1 MFRLE
6 KLEIHGFKSFADK
19 TTLVFGEGIT
29 GVVGP
34 NGCGKCLDGDSLVTL
49 ADGRDVPIRQLVEE
63 ALEKADDVETLD
75 DGTLTRE
82 NPRGIHI
89 LSLNPTTLRLEA
101 RPVAAFIKRTATASL
116 LRIRTRAGRA
126 ITATPYHP
134 LFTLKDGRLHA
145 LRADE
150 VAVGVKLALPRHLPT
165 TGTEVSLS
173 PQAVLEQFRA
183 DDRIYVPSSEPL
195 REWAHQ
201 ARSRFGSW
209 AEWARTATVPAMRI
223 NGLLNKQAVNTTVVA
238 NLAHAAELQPP
249 LDGRLKSHGSGQMRV
264 PLAITPDL
272 ARFLGLL
279 TAEGRNT
286 SANQV
291 WFVNADPAINDEYQ
305 RLAERL
311 FGVAVSR
318 LHYKPNIED
327 SLIYS
332 RTLGVVLE
340 RLFNFPVNSSS
351 AEKERAPQLF
361 EADAPTQWAFLSGLF
376 EGDAYISAQTADKP
390 RPPFI
395 EYVTASEK
403 LARQVIALLLRLGVF
418 ATLRSKERFASNTA
432 EKRRRTY
439 YAVMIYGAE
448 SLRHVAEHLSFIG
461 EKRHRLDA
469 LRNLVVTPNP
479 NHDLVP
485 GVTALVKQAARQA
498 GVNVKAHRRHHAKLA
513 AYVEH
518 RCETSRS
525 GLLEVVG
532 QIKQLGATPG
542 VARAVLDHLTTLATS
557 DVYWDEII
565 SVEQIVPRDEW
576 VYDLSIAETHNFV
589 AENIIVHNSNVAE
602 SISWVLGEQS
612 AKNLRGGKMEDV
624 IFNGTRD
631 RKPQG
636 MAEVL
641 LTMVAIEDI
650 AARDTEPGKEEE
662 DEYDAVVSKA
672 EQAAAAARALVAETR
687 QGEAAAEAPVP
698 AENAVPTE
706 AVSAEQVATGDQQEQ
721 ADAADALLQSK
732 RDQARKYQKRK
743 RTKIAI
749 SAGERV
755 TVGRR
760 LYRTGD
766 SEYLMNGRPCLLRD
780 IQDLFA
786 GTGLGGAHYAIIE
799 QGRIGQILSSKPLD
813 RRALIE
819 EAAGIT
825 KFKSRKRAVELKLES
840 AKHNLTRLNDIIS
853 EVERQVNS
861 LKRQAQKARRYRRL
875 REEMRALLKVVFTAD
890 YYRLNESIERVAREL
905 EAIETNKGALD
916 SQLVEHETEHRAVA
930 SEARNAEDHLT
941 GLREQAA
948 AIELEAD
955 RARNRRA
962 FEEQQLGEL
971 NARIAELDRDQQG
984 LESRLDVLEESSQTR
999 SQAMRALESE
1009 LVAEQ
1014 ADLLARETAYQQEL
1028 AHVREAEG
1036 EIEQLR
1042 QRMLTEIG
1050 VTERLKNLSASL
1062 DDALRKLDLKQNNLR
1077 GEQERAAA
1085 RHEEAENEH
1094 QRVGAEVE
1102 RDQSRLT
1109 ELTAHI
1115 AERAANLLTIRN
1127 QVNRLRDEL
1136 QGTHDERAAAE
1147 HRLRSLEDL
1156 DAHHAY
1162 YSDTVQ
1168 QVLSPEQAARI
1179 NALGTLA
1186 DFVEVEAPYEKLIES
1201 LFGRELQCMLVPTID
1216 DALAGVEF
1224 IKSEELG
1231 RGAFLVV
1238 GLHGGEEE
1246 ADAETRRRG
1255 DAGTKGNGGN
1265 GHSEDKANGHTA
1277 ADIERWL
1284 VDRSTPYTSS
1294 RFASDYIPIE
1304 RQLPPADFSLV
1315 EPLADYAAA
1324 EIDYYSPMDDLPFE
1338 SEAADDETGDERQLD
1353 EEETAQRRDEPAEAA
1368 PLFQL
1373 DVLRAIHL
1381 LNVRREIKA
1390 IVERAFP
1397 DKCAAAVVP
1406 DIEAALQLSI
1416 ENPSVTYVTYEGEQ
1430 VINGRHIV
1438 TGAQAGQ
1445 KNTSLL
1451 GLKREIKELRARTET
1466 LAAEDERIAAEL
1478 NQAEGERDSL
1488 EGEAAQL
1495 DQELRQHEKGTA
1507 ARQSQLEGLAR
1518 DLERAAQHVRVVEA
1532 EIMMTAEERG
1542 EIAARLDALSGE
1554 LAEAEASRAAVQSSL
1569 AERQS
1574 AFAELRA
1581 QVEQMADQLSSARAG
1596 VAARVERLQ
1605 AAGAELRRIE
1615 SEAEELRSRINRN
1628 RVELYESHSRVEQ
1641 ISASQEETRNAA
1653 EGFERQRQALAEKIH
1668 AASEQMAAA
1677 RNRVDELETLLAD
1690 LRQQSDSVRD
1700 RRGHLEVERARIE
1713 SEAEHLTRDCFAEL
1727 AMPLADVVTSVEL
1740 AQAAERLGP
1749 GAEGR
1754 GPADAGEDGSDEA
1767 HTMTDSR
1774 DEPMVASEVEGEQP
1788 APGSR
1793 PLTPNDVDAARARLA
1808 ELRVKLDD
1816 MGPVN
1821 MMALEEL
1828 EEAEERFK
1836 FLSEQRA
1843 DILESIRLTEEALT
1857 EIKRRSRERF
1867 RHAFTHINQNFQQ
1880 MFVELFGGGRG
1891 EMILIDEEDVL
1902 ESGIDLIAQPPGKRL
1917 QNVLLLSGGEKAM
1930 AAISL
1935 VLAIFQYRPSPF
1947 CILDEVDA
1955 PLDEVNVGRFST
1967 KVAEMS
1973 ATTQFLV
1980 ITHNKRTMESARALY
1995 GVTMQE
2001 LGVSKLVS
2009 VKFE

>member
-34 NGCGKCLDGDSLVTL
+34 NGCGK
-49 ADGRDVPIRQLVEE
+49 
-63 ALEKADDVETLD
+63 
-75 DGTLTRE
+75 
-82 NPRGIHI
+82 
-89 LSLNPTTLRLEA
+89 
-101 RPVAAFIKRTATASL
+101 
-116 LRIRTRAGRA
+116 
-126 ITATPYHP
+126 
-134 LFTLKDGRLHA
+134 
-145 LRADE
+145 
-150 VAVGVKLALPRHLPT
+150 
-165 TGTEVSLS
+165 
-173 PQAVLEQFRA
+173 
-183 DDRIYVPSSEPL
+183 
-195 REWAHQ
+195 
-201 ARSRFGSW
+201 
-209 AEWARTATVPAMRI
+209 
-223 NGLLNKQAVNTTVVA
+223 
-238 NLAHAAELQPP
+238 
-249 LDGRLKSHGSGQMRV
+249 
-264 PLAITPDL
+264 
-272 ARFLGLL
+272 
-279 TAEGRNT
+279 
-286 SANQV
+286 
-291 WFVNADPAINDEYQ
+291 
-305 RLAERL
+305 
-311 FGVAVSR
+311 
-318 LHYKPNIED
+318 
-327 SLIYS
+327 
-332 RTLGVVLE
+332 
-340 RLFNFPVNSSS
+340 
-351 AEKERAPQLF
+351 
-361 EADAPTQWAFLSGLF
+361 
-376 EGDAYISAQTADKP
+376 
-390 RPPFI
+390 
-395 EYVTASEK
+395 
-403 LARQVIALLLRLGVF
+403 
-418 ATLRSKERFASNTA
+418 
-432 EKRRRTY
+432 
-439 YAVMIYGAE
+439 
-448 SLRHVAEHLSFIG
+448 
-461 EKRHRLDA
+461 
-469 LRNLVVTPNP
+469 
-479 NHDLVP
+479 
-485 GVTALVKQAARQA
+485 
-498 GVNVKAHRRHHAKLA
+498 
-513 AYVEH
+513 
-518 RCETSRS
+518 
-525 GLLEVVG
+525 
-532 QIKQLGATPG
+532 
-542 VARAVLDHLTTLATS
+542 
-557 DVYWDEII
+557 
-565 SVEQIVPRDEW
+565 
-576 VYDLSIAETHNFV
+576 
-589 AENIIVHNSNVAE
+589 SNVAE

-650 AARDTEPGKEEE
+650 AARDQDADKDDEN
-662 DEYDAVVSKA
+662 EYDEVVSKA
-672 EQAAAAARALVAETR
+672 EHAASAARALVEEMNRIEASENATAQSDKAATSDAASPDAAMPALAESSAATAA
-687 QGEAAAEAPVP
+687 GDLAAAVTLDASP
-698 AENAVPTE
+698 AHLETPDTQAALEPTT
-706 AVSAEQVATGDQQEQ
+706 ALAESLGANQEQ
-721 ADAADALLQSK
+721 AATKEAELQNK
-732 RDQARKYQKRK
+732 RGDQARKYQKRK
-743 RTKIAI
+743 RMQIAI

-813 RRALIE
+813 RRGLIE

-825 KFKSRKRAVELKLES
+825 KFKSRKRAAELKLES
-840 AKHNLTRLNDIIS
+840 AKQNLTRLNDIIS

-890 YYRLNESIERVAREL
+890 YYRLSEAIERVAREL
-905 EAIETNKGALD
+905 EEIESSKGMLD
-916 SQLVEHETEHRAVA
+916 GQLLGHETEHRAVA

-941 GLREQAA
+941 RLREQAA

-971 NARIAELDRDQQG
+971 GGRIEELNRDQQG
-984 LESRLDVLEESSQTR
+984 LESRLTLLEENSHSR
-999 SQAMRALESE
+999 SQAWRALETE
-1009 LVAEQ
+1009 LTAEQ
-1014 ADLLARETAYQQEL
+1014 AGLLTRETEYQQEL
-1028 AHVREAEG
+1028 AQVRQAES

-1062 DDALRKLDLKQNNLR
+1062 EDGVRKLDLKQTNLR
-1077 GEQERAAA
+1077 AEQERAAT
-1085 RHEEAENEH
+1085 RHDEAGREH
-1094 QRVGAEVE
+1094 SRTSSEVE
-1102 RDQSRLT
+1102 HDEARLAELT
-1109 ELTAHI
+1109 EHI

-1127 QVNRLRDEL
+1127 RVNRQREAL
-1136 QGTHDERAAAE
+1136 QRIHDERAAGL

-1238 GLHGGEEE
+1238 GLHGGEDE
-1246 ADAETRRRG
+1246 DGGQLKG
-1255 DAGTKGNGGN
+1255 DAGTGANGSAGANGHGGDKTN
-1265 GHSEDKANGHTA
+1265 GHSAGE
-1277 ADIERWL
+1277 IERWL
-1284 VDRSTPYTSS
+1284 VDSEAHYTSS
-1294 RFASDYIPIE
+1294 RFDSDYIPIE

-1315 EPLADYAAA
+1315 EPPADYASA
-1324 EIDYYSPMDDLPFE
+1324 ESFAGEFDYHSPLDELPFE
-1338 SEAADDETGDERQLD
+1338 SDEAPGDERADQPSYN
-1353 EEETAQRRDEPAEAA
+1353 EATGERRRDEPPTSA

-1373 DVLRAIHL
+1373 DVLRAIDL

-1416 ENPSVTYVTYEGEQ
+1416 ENPSITYVTYEGEQ

-1438 TGAQAGQ
+1438 TGAKAGQ

-1451 GLKREIKELRARTET
+1451 GLKREIKELRVGTET
-1466 LAAEDERIAAEL
+1466 LAVEDERVAAQLDE
-1478 NQAEGERDSL
+1478 AEQERDSL

-1495 DQELRQHEKGTA
+1495 DQELRQHEKTAA

-1518 DLERAAQHVRVVEA
+1518 DLERAAQHVRVVES
-1532 EIMMTAEERG
+1532 EIEMAAEERRDI
-1542 EIAARLDALSGE
+1542 EARLELLFAE
-1554 LAEAEASRAAVQSSL
+1554 LAAAEASRATVQSSL
-1569 AERQS
+1569 ADKQS
-1574 AFAELRA
+1574 ACAERRA
-1581 QVEQMADQLSSARAG
+1581 QVEQIAEQLSTARAR
-1596 VAARVERLQ
+1596 VAARVERLH
-1605 AAGAELRRIE
+1605 AAKAELRRIE
-1615 SEAEELRSRINRN
+1615 AEAEELRSRINRN
-1628 RVELYESHSRVEQ
+1628 RLELYESHSRVEQ
-1641 ISASQEETRNAA
+1641 ISASQAETQSAA
-1653 EGFERQRQALAEKIH
+1653 EGFEHERQALAEKIS
-1668 AASEQMAAA
+1668 AASDHLAATRHRA
-1677 RNRVDELETLLAD
+1677 DELEILLTN
-1690 LRQQSDSVRD
+1690 LRQQSEMVRD

-1713 SEAEHLTRDCFAEL
+1713 AEAEHLTRDCFSEL
-1727 AMPLADVVTSVEL
+1727 AMSLEDVVMSVEL
-1740 AQAAERLGP
+1740 ARAAERRGP
-1749 GAEGR
+1749 GAGGQGPVDEGEEL
-1754 GPADAGEDGSDEA
+1754 PSDEA
-1767 HTMTDSR
+1767 QMIDGN
-1774 DEPMVASEVEGEQP
+1774 DENFRIADFDGEQTAHGP
-1788 APGSR
+1788 R
-1793 PLTPNDVDAARARLA
+1793 PTTPDDIDAVRARLD

-1828 EEAEERFK
+1828 EEAEARFK
-1836 FLSEQRA
+1836 FLTVQRA
-1843 DILESIRLTEEALT
+1843 DILDSIRLTEEALA

-1891 EMILIDEEDVL
+1891 EMMLIDEADIL

-1955 PLDEVNVGRFST
+1955 PLDEVNVGRFSE
-1967 KVAEMS
+1967 KVAVMS
-1973 ATTQFLV
+1973 QTTQFLV

-2001 LGVSKLVS
+2001 PGVSKLVS